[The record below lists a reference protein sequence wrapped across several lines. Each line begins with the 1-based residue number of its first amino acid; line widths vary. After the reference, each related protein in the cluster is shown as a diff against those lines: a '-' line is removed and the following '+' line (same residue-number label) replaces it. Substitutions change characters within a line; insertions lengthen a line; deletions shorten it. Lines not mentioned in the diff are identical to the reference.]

1 MHPQGSKMH
10 KQMHENEDIFV
21 KQAQGFSL
29 RLFYFALWHGGQTYD
44 KGGKTSFYRW
54 IVVDKFMK
62 NGYNYIVRK
71 VRNSLLGKEAFVWN

>member
-1 MHPQGSKMH
+1 
-10 KQMHENEDIFV
+10 MHENEDIFV

-54 IVVDKFMK
+54 ANVKFYSD
-62 NGYNYIVRK
+62 NEN
-71 VRNSLLGKEAFVWN
+71 